1 MNDTVSTHIDDYK
14 YRPQHAWHGI
24 AHEDDA
30 RYYTDGC
37 VLLKRSLFPRPLKR
51 MLVSLKSDW
60 RTLRHRRVGNKMMD
74 RIWNCADLGDR
85 VRGTLSDT
93 VETRQDYRKDSTITV
108 THGDRVVILDADT
121 VKFIM
126 TRCKD
131 VSFWITGNTGG
142 HVTYDS
148 VVIKTGRKKL
158 GVIMPRTA

>member
-1 MNDTVSTHIDDYK
+1 MNDVVSTHIDNYK
-14 YRPQHAWHGI
+14 YRPQHAWQGI
-24 AHEDDA
+24 AHEDKA
-30 RYYTDGC
+30 KYYTDGRM
-37 VLLKRSLFPRPLKR
+37 LLKRSLFPRPLKR

-60 RTLRHRRVGNKMMD
+60 RTLRTRRVGDKMMD
-74 RIWNCADLGDR
+74 RVWNGADLGDR
-85 VRGTLSDT
+85 VRGTLSNT

-108 THGDRVVILDADT
+108 TSTDWNRTVILDADK

-131 VSFWITGNTGG
+131 VSFWITTNGK
-142 HVTYDS
+142 YDS